1 MDASRT
7 ARSPRHALNELRKV
21 EYEMSVLRILV
32 LLAGVVSTL
41 LFPIF
46 LGHALSTHGTTPIL
60 LGTIGLLVGAAFIF
74 VSTRMPDPSDRVH

>member
-1 MDASRT
+1 
-7 ARSPRHALNELRKV
+7 LNELRKV
-21 EYEMSVLRILV
+21 EYEMAVLRILV

-74 VSTRMPDPSDRVH
+74 VSTRMPDPSDHGH